1 VHSLTSRAVG
11 ANTICA
17 QIKQRIT
24 IPWLWQY
31 HNLPGEPKLGGRC
44 RSPFYHD
51 KNPDFFI
58 SRDGSWFVDHG
69 KPDHKG
75 DVITFEQIAA
85 GTTRRNAIGKLRE
98 LASLPE
104 NGARRLT
111 VNVRSRP
118 LEYEDSGKL
127 QPMRLDFLERGTAD
141 DLRRLAELR
150 CLAREALEIASAA
163 GVLRFATLKGFRSWL
178 VTDQMRF
185 VVEARRLDGQPWAHI
200 GNKKSWTLPGG
211 SKRWPLGIVEAKSCR
226 AIALVEGMPDFL
238 AAFHCIWAED
248 RSDVAPVA
256 MLGVS
261 MSIHPVA
268 LRLFRGKRVR
278 IFPHFDAGRFT
289 GFHAA
294 RKWEAQLLG
303 AGAIVDCFE
312 LTGLTRSDGQAV
324 SDLNDLAQLATR
336 NGRTKFGR
344 FYHESHK
351 DGGRIVRFQRGVGKR
366 LRCVYTW

>member
-1 VHSLTSRAVG
+1 MHSLTSRAVG

-127 QPMRLDFLERGTAD
+127 QATPAALKLCSWDSACSGRFKWRDALHPLLPDNTISVSQGQSGFRVPRESLSSGSLFNETPVARGTVE
-141 DLRRLAELR
+141 LA
-150 CLAREALEIASAA
+150 
-163 GVLRFATLKGFRSWL
+163 
-178 VTDQMRF
+178 
-185 VVEARRLDGQPWAHI
+185 
-200 GNKKSWTLPGG
+200 
-211 SKRWPLGIVEAKSCR
+211 
-226 AIALVEGMPDFL
+226 
-238 AAFHCIWAED
+238 
-248 RSDVAPVA
+248 
-256 MLGVS
+256 
-261 MSIHPVA
+261 
-268 LRLFRGKRVR
+268 
-278 IFPHFDAGRFT
+278 
-289 GFHAA
+289 
-294 RKWEAQLLG
+294 
-303 AGAIVDCFE
+303 
-312 LTGLTRSDGQAV
+312 
-324 SDLNDLAQLATR
+324 
-336 NGRTKFGR
+336 
-344 FYHESHK
+344 
-351 DGGRIVRFQRGVGKR
+351 
-366 LRCVYTW
+366 